1 MEEANEIL
9 NKAIGNKEKVSNS
22 LKPSKVT
29 IKAIEVKTKKSDG
42 LDMIVP
48 LIEFVVKHPDSED
61 TIKISKVKQLLS
73 DKVFCSNTW
82 FVQDEDANIQKDSP
96 LSRVLTH
103 LKIATLGEAVDKEIE
118 TIAESNEKHFLVLKA
133 Y

>member
-29 IKAIEVKTKKSDG
+29 IKAIEVKTKKADG
-42 LDMIVP
+42 LDMKVP
-48 LIEFVVKHPDSED
+48 LIEFVVKHPDSDD

-82 FVQDEDANIQKDSP
+82 FVQDEDNNIQKDSP
-96 LSRVLTH
+96 LSRVMTH
-103 LKIATLGEAVDKEIE
+103 LGIDTLGEAVDKEIE
-118 TIAESNEKHFLVLKA
+118 TIAESDTKHFLVLKA

>member
-22 LKPSKVT
+22 LKPSKVI

-42 LDMIVP
+42 EDMKVP
-48 LIEFVVKHPDSED
+48 LIEFVVKHPDQED
-61 TIKISKVKQLLS
+61 TIKISKVKQLLN
-73 DKVFCSNTW
+73 DKVYCSNTW
-82 FVQDEDANIQKDSP
+82 YVLDEDKNIQKDSP
-96 LSRVLTH
+96 LSRVMTYLGV
-103 LKIATLGEAVDKEIE
+103 ATLAEAIGKEID
-118 TIAESNEKHFLVLKA
+118 TIEESELKHFLVLKA